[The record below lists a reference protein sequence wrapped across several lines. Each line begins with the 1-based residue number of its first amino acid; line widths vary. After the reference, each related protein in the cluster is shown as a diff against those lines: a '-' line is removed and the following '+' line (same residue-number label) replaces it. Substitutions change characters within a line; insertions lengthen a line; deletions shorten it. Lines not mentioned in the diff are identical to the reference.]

1 MAKKQRATFA
11 KREKEAA
18 RLEKQAAKRARRQ
31 GLPDPT
37 AAPPPVPQYG
47 ALTPAAWRKP
57 DDEAEGEAGPRDE
70 A

>member
-1 MAKKQRATFA
+1 MAKKQRSTFA

-37 AAPPPVPQYG
+37 VDVRTATRLDRDPASGKLRRFVPVTRG
-47 ALTPAAWRKP
+47 
-57 DDEAEGEAGPRDE
+57 
-70 A
+70 

>member
-1 MAKKQRATFA
+1 MAKKHRATFA

-37 AAPPPVPQYG
+37 SAPQPSVEYG
-47 ALTPAAWRKP
+47 SLTPAAWREGKS
-57 DDEAEGEAGPRDE
+57 DDSAPASEDA
-70 A
+70 